1 MFAKSKIAAIA
12 LTAGLVVSSNAQA
25 VEVSL
30 ETYVTKLVN
39 QAMTVTQQELQNS
52 LTESVVNTAQ
62 KMNFTEGKAV
72 KTKITITDIKSKKI
86 EVTKVASL

>member
-1 MFAKSKIAAIA
+1 MFTKSKIAAIA

-39 QAMTVTQQELQNS
+39 QAMTVAQQELQNS

-62 KMNFTEGKAV
+62 KVNFTEGKAI
-72 KTKITITDIKSKKI
+72 KTRVTITDIKTKKV
-86 EVTKVASL
+86 EVIKVATL

>member
-39 QAMTVTQQELQNS
+39 QAMTVAQQELQNS
-52 LTESVVNTAQ
+52 LIESVVNTSQ
-62 KMNFTEGKAV
+62 KVNFSEGKTIKTRVTITDV
-72 KTKITITDIKSKKI
+72 KTKKV
-86 EVTKVASL
+86 EVINQAAQ

>member
-39 QAMTVTQQELQNS
+39 QAMTVAQQELQNS

-62 KMNFTEGKAV
+62 KVNFTEGKAI
-72 KTKITITDIKSKKI
+72 KTKITITDIKGKKV
-86 EVTKVASL
+86 EVIKVASL

>member
-25 VEVSL
+25 VDVSL

-39 QAMTVTQQELQNS
+39 QAMSVAQQELQNS

-62 KMNFTEGKAV
+62 KVIFTEGKAV

-86 EVTKVASL
+86 EVAKVASL

>member
-39 QAMTVTQQELQNS
+39 QAMTVAQQELQNS

-62 KMNFTEGKAV
+62 KVNFIEDKAV
-72 KTKITITDIKSKKI
+72 KTRVTITDIKTKKV
-86 EVTKVASL
+86 EVVKVAAL